1 MTTEEYL
8 NQVYKLD
15 NKIKLM
21 KMRSEEYDRLSL
33 SIPGPNY
40 GNDMP
45 RNPNRNL
52 DAPFLKWIIKK
63 DEIDREIA
71 ALEEKLKALKAEI
84 AMKIEELP
92 SEELKNLAIM
102 RYFKYMKWMEIAKNL
117 YVSKATV
124 YRLRDKV
131 IELIKVE
138 TQ

>member
-40 GNDMP
+40 ANDMP
-45 RNPNRNL
+45 RNLNRNL

-71 ALEEKLKALKAEI
+71 VLEEKLKALKAEI

-102 RYFKYMKWMEIAKNL
+102 RYFKYMNWMEIANNL

>member
-15 NKIKLM
+15 HKIKLM

-33 SIPGPNY
+33 SIPGPSY
-40 GNDMP
+40 GEKIGS
-45 RNPNRNL
+45 NPNRNL
-52 DAPFLKWIIKK
+52 EAPFMKWLIKK
-63 DEIDREIA
+63 DEIDREIVK
-71 ALEEKLKALKAEI
+71 LEDKLKSIKAEI
-84 AMKIEELP
+84 AMKIEDLP

-102 RYFKYMKWMEIAKNL
+102 RYFKYMNWMEIAKKL

-131 IELIKVE
+131 LELIKIE